1 MWGRARVRMR
11 AVSVSVCGRCRFAFV
26 TIYFELDYVCVRE
39 TRTALKRC
47 CCSAV
52 CSYCYCWFGWQHLGP
67 ISNTQRCHLTH
78 LHWPKVQPYTAHNR
92 ALLSAVKP
100 LLRCCCAASAVVVV
114 VSHQRY
120 TVKASATTTG
130 QREDEG
136 VFVQWRRVVTF
147 KQQVL
152 VLNSLLGYVSFCYTG
167 GKKDWEK
174 GRDTRTED
182 GEGVLLLKCNNL
194 FDFLFIYICDN
205 ARHTQLPITIS
216 FENKAQDTG
225 TNTYT
230 PHT

>member
-1 MWGRARVRMR
+1 MR

-92 ALLSAVKP
+92 AQLSAVKP

-167 GKKDWEK
+167 GIE
-174 GRDTRTED
+174 RR
-182 GEGVLLLKCNNL
+182 GVTHEQRMVRGCC
-194 FDFLFIYICDN
+194 F
-205 ARHTQLPITIS
+205 
-216 FENKAQDTG
+216 
-225 TNTYT
+225 
-230 PHT
+230 